1 VILLVRHASAGDRY
15 RWWGD
20 DADRPLDDRGREQ
33 AEALADAYAGLAVAS
48 ILASRAV
55 RCQQTVGP
63 LAHRTGVD
71 LVAHPALFEGGG
83 AEATE
88 LVRDLAAAGGD
99 AVHVLCSHADV
110 IPQVLRD
117 LLLDGLHVTGPRGC
131 AKGSAWELTVEDGR
145 PGSGR
150 YVPRPGSGA

>member
-1 VILLVRHASAGDRY
+1 M
-15 RWWGD
+15 
-20 DADRPLDDRGREQ
+20 
-33 AEALADAYAGLAVAS
+33 
-48 ILASRAV
+48 

-63 LAHRTGVD
+63 LAHRTGAD
-71 LVAHPALFEGGG
+71 LVVHPALFEGGA

-88 LVRDLAAAGGD
+88 LVRDLAAARGD

-117 LLLDGLHVTGPRGC
+117 LLLGGLHVTGPRGC

-145 PGSGR
+145 PVSGR